1 MDREKPGPIQA
12 GTSEPDT
19 DQCYWT
25 SDASALNS
33 SDNAN
38 DRTRSMLADPCFSA
52 ITRSRSLC
60 RGTVEHL
67 AAAGLGSR
75 RSAATP
81 VSHMLEEVDR
91 SERNGT

>member
-1 MDREKPGPIQA
+1 
-12 GTSEPDT
+12 
-19 DQCYWT
+19 
-25 SDASALNS
+25 
-33 SDNAN
+33 
-38 DRTRSMLADPCFSA
+38 MLADPCFSA